1 MRTDCAI
8 VVGADGPA
16 IRPVRNARG
25 YVGGPCRS
33 EKEVLGWRRV
43 GLRALVP
50 ALSLSLWGS
59 FDRVSGPVPGRREK
73 LTIGPSGGFMLSSL
87 LFMRGV
93 VSRCCR
99 LAALSNA
106 SSVTCRGSLTTWA
119 FEIYSDCD
127 RFSDTDFDERG
138 RTAVAYADEG

>member
-59 FDRVSGPVPGRREK
+59 FDRVSGPVPGRRVK
-73 LTIGPSGGFMLSSL
+73 LTIGPSGDL
-87 LFMRGV
+87 RC
-93 VSRCCR
+93 RCCLR
-99 LAALSNA
+99 CCLCAVLSPDAAGLPRSA
-106 SSVTCRGSLTTWA
+106 MRPALRAEVL
-119 FEIYSDCD
+119 
-127 RFSDTDFDERG
+127 
-138 RTAVAYADEG
+138 